1 MIRQCMPFLLFSIFL
16 SSPTAAD
23 KNSAFQIICD
33 IPYAENDNSRQTL
46 DLFIPNTRR
55 NQNNRTLPLV
65 VWIHGGGWIQGDKN
79 SGNHPARIPHLV
91 KTEKYIGASINYRLS
106 GEAKWPSQIH
116 DCKAAIRWLR
126 GNAEKYGIN
135 QEKIAV
141 WGASAGGHLASMLGV
156 SHNNKKLEGKLG
168 SFKFVSS
175 KVQAVINY
183 YGPSLFLQ
191 MDDYPSKIVHS
202 SPNSPESKLL
212 GIPLRKDTKL
222 ANEASP
228 YSYVNSDMPPFL
240 HFHGT
245 DDPLVPYNQSLIL
258 HQKLLSRGN
267 KSSLIT
273 VQNAFHSM
281 PTHFTRRWVI
291 PFLDY
296 YFYDTGSS
304 PVCQT
309 VIADRKK
316 I

>member
-1 MIRQCMPFLLFSIFL
+1 MPFLLSCIFF
-16 SSPTAAD
+16 SSPAAAD
-23 KNSAFQIICD
+23 KNSAFQIIYD
-33 IPYAENDNSRQTL
+33 IPYAENGNSRQTL

-65 VWIHGGGWIQGDKN
+65 VWIHGGGWMQGDKN

-91 KTEKYIGASINYRLS
+91 NTGKYIGASINYRLS

-141 WGASAGGHLASMLGV
+141 WGSSAGGHLASMLGV
-156 SHNNKKLEGKLG
+156 SHNNKKMEGKLG

-202 SPNSPESKLL
+202 SPNSPESKLI
-212 GIPLRKDTKL
+212 GIPLRKDIKL

-228 YSYVNSDMPPFL
+228 YSYVNYNMPPFL

-245 DDPLVPYNQSLIL
+245 DDPLVPYNQSLIFHRRLLASKNNSTLVSL
-258 HQKLLSRGN
+258 HKGG
-267 KSSLIT
+267 
-273 VQNAFHSM
+273 HSM
-281 PTHFTRRWVI
+281 PASFTHKWLL
-291 PFLDY
+291 PFLDFH
-296 YFYDTGSS
+296 FYEIGNA
-304 PVCQT
+304 PLNGEIKVYKP
-309 VIADRKK
+309 R
-316 I
+316 

>member
-1 MIRQCMPFLLFSIFL
+1 M
-16 SSPTAAD
+16 
-23 KNSAFQIICD
+23 
-33 IPYAENDNSRQTL
+33 
-46 DLFIPNTRR
+46 
-55 NQNNRTLPLV
+55 
-65 VWIHGGGWIQGDKN
+65 QGDKN

-91 KTEKYIGASINYRLS
+91 NTGKYIGASINYRLS

-135 QEKIAV
+135 QEKIAA
-141 WGASAGGHLASMLGV
+141 WGSSAGGHLASMLGV

-183 YGPSLFLQ
+183 YGPSLLLQ

-212 GIPLRKDTKL
+212 GIPLKKDINF

-228 YSYVNSDMPPFL
+228 YSYVNYDMPPFL

-245 DDPLVPYNQSLIL
+245 KDPLVPHNQSLIFHRRLLASKNNSTLVSL
-258 HQKLLSRGN
+258 HKGG
-267 KSSLIT
+267 
-273 VQNAFHSM
+273 HSM
-281 PTHFTRRWVI
+281 PASFTHKWLL
-291 PFLDY
+291 PFLDFH
-296 YFYDTGSS
+296 FYEIGNAPLNSEIKVYK
-304 PVCQT
+304 P
-309 VIADRKK
+309 R
-316 I
+316 

>member
-1 MIRQCMPFLLFSIFL
+1 MIRQCMPLLLFFIFL
-16 SSPTAAD
+16 SPPTAAG
-23 KNSAFQIICD
+23 KNSDFQIICD

-135 QEKIAV
+135 QEKIAA
-141 WGASAGGHLASMLGV
+141 WGSSAGGHLASMLGV

-212 GIPLRKDTKL
+212 GIPLRKDIKL

-245 DDPLVPYNQSLIL
+245 DDPLVPYNQSLIFHRRLLASKNNSTLVSL
-258 HQKLLSRGN
+258 HKGG
-267 KSSLIT
+267 
-273 VQNAFHSM
+273 HSM
-281 PTHFTRRWVI
+281 PASFTHKWLL
-291 PFLDY
+291 PFLDFH
-296 YFYDTGSS
+296 FYEIGNAPLNSEIKEYK
-304 PVCQT
+304 P
-309 VIADRKK
+309 R
-316 I
+316 